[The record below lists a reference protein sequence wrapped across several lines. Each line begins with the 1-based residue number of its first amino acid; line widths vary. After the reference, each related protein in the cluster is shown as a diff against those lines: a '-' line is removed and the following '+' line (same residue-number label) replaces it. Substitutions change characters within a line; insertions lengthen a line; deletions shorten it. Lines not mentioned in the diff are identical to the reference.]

1 MAPSRARAVYMC
13 GACGQ
18 QAPRWLGRCPSCGE
32 WGTVAEEAPPSR
44 RRAALGPAPEAPRL
58 ADLVDAAPERLATG
72 IGELDRVLGGGMVP
86 GSLVLIGGEP
96 GIGKSTLVLQ
106 ALASIQPSSGSAA
119 LGGGRPSSGGGVL
132 LVTGEESP
140 IQVRGRAARLR
151 VDCGAIRVLAET
163 RLEAI
168 LSAIEALEPQVCAVD
183 SVQTIHSD
191 AVEGAPGAP
200 NQVRQVTVEL
210 MRAAKE
216 RGVTILLV
224 GQVTKDGGLAGP
236 RTLEHL
242 VDCVLSFEGDDLRAH
257 RVLRA
262 TKNRFGSTNETGVFE
277 MGATGLESVDD
288 PSRLYLAEAGERVGS
303 CIFPAIEGSR
313 SLLVEV
319 QALVGHTD
327 VVPPRRVAVG
337 VDRTRLAQIIAVL
350 SRHGGLRLGDADVFV
365 SVAGGA
371 RAIDPAADLAIALAV
386 ASAHRGV
393 PVAPGTAAFGELGL
407 TGAVRPAGHAV
418 RRLAAAAG
426 HGIEAAIM
434 PPGRTGSHPGSPA
447 PPVLR
452 AVPGVQEALDAAFA
466 R

>member
-32 WGTVAEEAPPSR
+32 WGTVAEEAPPSG

-58 ADLVDAAPERLATG
+58 ADLVDAVPERLATA
-72 IGELDRVLGGGMVP
+72 IGELDRVHGGGMVP
-86 GSLVLIGGEP
+86 GSLVLLGGEP

-106 ALASIQPSSGSAA
+106 ALASLEAPERAM
-119 LGGGRPSSGGGVL
+119 

-140 IQVRGRAARLR
+140 VQVRGRADRLR

-210 MRAAKE
+210 MRVAKE

-288 PSRLYLAEAGERVGS
+288 PTRLYLAEAGERVGS

-319 QALVGHTD
+319 QALVGHTE

-386 ASAHRGV
+386 ASAYRGV
-393 PVAPGTAAFGELGL
+393 PVASGTAAFGELGL

-434 PPGRTGSHPGSPA
+434 PPGRTGAHPGSPA

>member
-32 WGTVAEEAPPSR
+32 WGTVAEEAPPSG

-106 ALASIQPSSGSAA
+106 ALASLEAPERAM
-119 LGGGRPSSGGGVL
+119 

-140 IQVRGRAARLR
+140 VQVRGRAARLR

-210 MRAAKE
+210 MRVAKE

-288 PSRLYLAEAGERVGS
+288 PTRLYLAEAGERVGS

-319 QALVGHTD
+319 QALVGHTE

-418 RRLAAAAG
+418 RRLAATAG

-434 PPGRTGSHPGSPA
+434 PPGRTGAHPGSPA

>member
-1 MAPSRARAVYMC
+1 MC

-32 WGTVAEEAPPSR
+32 WGTVAEEAVSAAQAR
-44 RRAALGPAPEAPRL
+44 RTLGALPVVTRL
-58 ADLVDAAPERLATG
+58 SELTDDAPERLCTS
-72 IGELDRVLGGGMVP
+72 IGELDRVLGGGLVP
-86 GSLVLIGGEP
+86 GSLVLLGGEP

-106 ALASIQPSSGSAA
+106 ALAG
-119 LGGGRPSSGGGVL
+119 LGAGGAPVM

-140 IQVRGRAARLR
+140 IQVRGRGERLSC
-151 VDCGAIRVLAET
+151 DCGPIQVVAET
-163 RLEAI
+163 RLESVLA
-168 LSAIEALEPQVCAVD
+168 AVDAHAPVVCAVD
-183 SVQTIHSD
+183 SVQTLHSD
-191 AVEGAPGAP
+191 AIEGAPGAP

-216 RGVTILLV
+216 RGVTVLLV

-277 MGATGLESVDD
+277 MGASGLESVDD
-288 PSRLYLAEAGERVGS
+288 PTRLYLAETGDRVGS
-303 CIFPAIEGSR
+303 CVFPAVEGSR
-313 SLLVEV
+313 ALLVEV
-319 QALVGHTD
+319 QALVGPTEI
-327 VVPPRRVAVG
+327 VPPRRVAIG
-337 VDRTRLAQIIAVL
+337 VDRTRLAQVIAVL
-350 SRHGGLRLGDADVFV
+350 SRHAGLRLGDADIFV

-386 ASAHRGV
+386 AGAHRGV
-393 PVAPGTAAFGELGL
+393 PLAAGTVAFGELGL
-407 TGAVRPAGHAV
+407 TGAVRPAGHSV

-426 HGIEAAIM
+426 HGMKAAIM
-434 PPGRTGSHPGSPA
+434 PPGRSGSDPDSPA
-447 PPVLR
+447 PSVLR
-452 AVPGVQEALDAAFA
+452 AVPGVQEALEAAFA

>member
-32 WGTVAEEAPPSR
+32 WGTVAEEAPAAR
-44 RRAALGPAPEAPRL
+44 RGPLGPAPEVPRL
-58 ADLVDAAPERLATG
+58 AELRDAAPDRLATG
-72 IGELDRVLGGGMVP
+72 ISELDRVLGGGLVP

-106 ALASIQPSSGSAA
+106 ALASLAA
-119 LGGGRPSSGGGVL
+119 PERAM

-140 IQVRGRAARLR
+140 VQVRGRAERLS
-151 VDCGAIRVLAET
+151 VDCGPIRVLAET
-163 RLEAI
+163 RLEAA
-168 LSAIEALEPQVCAVD
+168 LDAIEALAPEVCAVD
-183 SVQTIHSD
+183 SVQTLHSE

-200 NQVRQVTVEL
+200 SQVRQVTVEL
-210 MRAAKE
+210 MRVAKE
-216 RGVTILLV
+216 RGVTIVLV

-277 MGATGLESVDD
+277 MGPRGLEPVED
-288 PSRLYLAEAGERVGS
+288 PTRLYLAEAGERVGS
-303 CIFPAIEGSR
+303 CVFPAIEGSR
-313 SLLVEV
+313 ALLVEV

-393 PVAPGTAAFGELGL
+393 PVAAGTAAFGELGL

-434 PPGRTGSHPGSPA
+434 PPGRTGGDPASPA
-447 PPVLR
+447 PPVIR

>member
-1 MAPSRARAVYMC
+1 MAQSRARAIYMC

-32 WGTVAEEAPPSR
+32 WGTVAEQAPAAG
-44 RRAALGPAPEAPRL
+44 RRAALGPAPDAPRL

-72 IGELDRVLGGGMVP
+72 IGELDRVLGGGLVP

-106 ALASIQPSSGSAA
+106 ALASLAA
-119 LGGGRPSSGGGVL
+119 PERAM

-140 IQVRGRAARLR
+140 VQVRGRAARLR
-151 VDCGAIRVLAET
+151 VDCGEIRVLAET

-168 LSAIEALEPQVCAVD
+168 LAAIEALAPQVCAVD
-183 SVQTIHSD
+183 SVQTIHSE

-200 NQVRQVTVEL
+200 NQVRQVTIEL
-210 MRAAKE
+210 MRVAKE

-277 MGATGLESVDD
+277 MGASGLEPVND
-288 PSRLYLAEAGERVGS
+288 PTRLYLAEAGERVGS
-303 CIFPAIEGSR
+303 CVFPAIEGSR

-319 QALVGHTD
+319 QALVGHTE

-393 PVAPGTAAFGELGL
+393 PVAAGTAAFGELGL

-426 HGIEAAIM
+426 HGLETAIM
-434 PPGRTGSHPGSPA
+434 PTGRTGADPGSPA
-447 PPVLR
+447 PAVIR
-452 AVPGVQEALDAAFA
+452 AVPGVQEALDAAF
-466 R
+466 

>member
-1 MAPSRARAVYMC
+1 MAQSRARSVYMC

-18 QAPRWLGRCPSCGE
+18 QAPRWVGRCPSCGE
-32 WGTVAEEAPPSR
+32 WGTVAADASPAAS
-44 RRAALGPAPEAPRL
+44 RRAALGPAPAAPRL
-58 ADLVDAAPERLATG
+58 AELEDAVAERLPTG
-72 IGELDRVLGGGMVP
+72 ISELDRVLGGGLVP

-106 ALASIQPSSGSAA
+106 ALASLASPERAM
-119 LGGGRPSSGGGVL
+119 

-140 IQVRGRAARLR
+140 AQVRGRAERLS
-151 VDCGAIRVLAET
+151 VDCGPIRVLAET
-163 RLEAI
+163 RLEAV
-168 LSAIEALEPQVCAVD
+168 LSALETLAPQVCAVD
-183 SVQTIHSD
+183 SVQTLCSD
-191 AVEGAPGAP
+191 AVEGAPGGP
-200 NQVRQVTVEL
+200 SQVRAVTVEL
-210 MRAAKE
+210 MRVAKE
-216 RGVTILLV
+216 RGITILLV
-224 GQVTKDGGLAGP
+224 GQVTKDGALAGP

-277 MGATGLESVDD
+277 MGARGLEPVDD
-288 PSRLYLAEAGERVGS
+288 PTRLYLSEAGERVGS
-303 CIFPAIEGSR
+303 CVFPAIEGSR
-313 SLLVEV
+313 ALLVEV
-319 QALVGHTD
+319 QALVGPTA
-327 VVPPRRVAVG
+327 VVPPRRVAIG
-337 VDRTRLAQIIAVL
+337 VDRTRLAQVIAVL
-350 SRHGGLRLGDADVFV
+350 SRHGGLRLGEADVFV

-371 RAIDPAADLAIALAV
+371 RAFDPAADLAIALAV
-386 ASAHRGV
+386 AGAHRGV
-393 PVAPGTAAFGELGL
+393 PIAAGTVAFGELGL
-407 TGAVRPAGHAV
+407 TGAVRPAGHSV

-434 PPGRTGSHPGSPA
+434 PPGHSGSDPGSPA

>member
-1 MAPSRARAVYMC
+1 VAQSRARSVYMC

-18 QAPRWLGRCPSCGE
+18 QAPRWVGRCPSCGE
-32 WGTVAEEAPPSR
+32 WGTVAADTSPAAPR
-44 RRAALGPAPEAPRL
+44 RLALGPAPAVPRL
-58 ADLVDAAPERLATG
+58 AELEDAVAERLPTG
-72 IGELDRVLGGGMVP
+72 ISELDRVLGGGLVP

-106 ALASIQPSSGSAA
+106 ALASLAA
-119 LGGGRPSSGGGVL
+119 PERAM

-140 IQVRGRAARLR
+140 AQVRGRAERLS
-151 VDCGAIRVLAET
+151 VDCGPIRVLAET
-163 RLEAI
+163 RLEAV
-168 LSAIEALEPQVCAVD
+168 LAALETLEPDVCAVD
-183 SVQTIHSD
+183 SVQTLCSD

-200 NQVRQVTVEL
+200 SQVRAVTVEL
-210 MRAAKE
+210 MRVAKE

-277 MGATGLESVDD
+277 MGARGLEPVDD
-288 PSRLYLAEAGERVGS
+288 PTRLYLAEAGERVGS
-303 CIFPAIEGSR
+303 CVFPAIEGSR
-313 SLLVEV
+313 ALLVEV
-319 QALVGHTD
+319 QALVGPTE
-327 VVPPRRVAVG
+327 VVPPRRVAIG
-337 VDRTRLAQIIAVL
+337 VDRTRLAQVIAVL
-350 SRHGGLRLGDADVFV
+350 SRHGGLRLGEADVFV

-371 RAIDPAADLAIALAV
+371 RAMDPAADLAIALAV
-386 ASAHRGV
+386 AGAHRGV
-393 PVAPGTAAFGELGL
+393 PVAAGTVAFGELGL
-407 TGAVRPAGHAV
+407 TGAVRPAGHSV

-434 PPGRTGSHPGSPA
+434 PPGHSGADPGSPA

>member
-32 WGTVAEEAPPSR
+32 WGTVAEEAPPSG

-106 ALASIQPSSGSAA
+106 ALASLEAPERAM
-119 LGGGRPSSGGGVL
+119 

-151 VDCGAIRVLAET
+151 VNCGAIRVLAET

-242 VDCVLSFEGDDLRAH
+242 VNCVLSFEGDDLRAH

-277 MGATGLESVDD
+277 MGATGLESVND
-288 PSRLYLAEAGERVGS
+288 PTRLYLAEAGERVGS

-393 PVAPGTAAFGELGL
+393 PRRARDGGVRGARADGRRAPGGPRRAPARRRGRPRNRGGDHAARAHRGSPRLAR
-407 TGAVRPAGHAV
+407 TTSPACGAGGAGGPR
-418 RRLAAAAG
+418 RRLR
-426 HGIEAAIM
+426 
-434 PPGRTGSHPGSPA
+434 PLT
-447 PPVLR
+447 R
-452 AVPGVQEALDAAFA
+452 AVLP
-466 R
+466 